1 MMHTNWSIM
10 EHIICQ
16 NVAKILVQGEYKYSI
31 ESCIYSKFTE
41 ENTCNLYFKYS
52 ITPDSYFKT
61 AMWTFFSLR
70 GLCNVY
76 CLKDVP
82 EKWPQS
88 FLPDCAYCLGFA
100 EVERYGCPT
109 ELTVFVVGMP
119 GLVGSCV
126 MLAVPF
132 VIDDVT
138 PHTVVTT
145 DKDGCCWPWPCVV
158 CGHITVDASLKNN
171 ASAKSRSH

>member
-1 MMHTNWSIM
+1 MNSCFINNKIKKVSIR
-10 EHIICQ
+10 IGST
-16 NVAKILVQGEYKYSI
+16 LP
-31 ESCIYSKFTE
+31 CIKNEFI
-41 ENTCNLYFKYS
+41 F
-52 ITPDSYFKT
+52 P
-61 AMWTFFSLR
+61 
-70 GLCNVY
+70 
-76 CLKDVP
+76 
-82 EKWPQS
+82 
-88 FLPDCAYCLGFA
+88 LPDCAYCLGFA

-145 DKDGCCWPWPCVV
+145 DKEGCC
-158 CGHITVDASLKNN
+158 
-171 ASAKSRSH
+171 

>member
-1 MMHTNWSIM
+1 MTVLLS
-10 EHIICQ
+10 Q
-16 NVAKILVQGEYKYSI
+16 NNEI
-31 ESCIYSKFTE
+31 
-41 ENTCNLYFKYS
+41 NLLF
-52 ITPDSYFKT
+52 P
-61 AMWTFFSLR
+61 
-70 GLCNVY
+70 
-76 CLKDVP
+76 
-82 EKWPQS
+82 
-88 FLPDCAYCLGFA
+88 LPDCANCLGFA

-145 DKDGCCWPWPCVV
+145 DKEGCC
-158 CGHITVDASLKNN
+158 
-171 ASAKSRSH
+171 

>member
-1 MMHTNWSIM
+1 MHNNTSQLM
-10 EHIICQ
+10 
-16 NVAKILVQGEYKYSI
+16 
-31 ESCIYSKFTE
+31 TE
-41 ENTCNLYFKYS
+41 IRTVFL
-52 ITPDSYFKT
+52 TTRP
-61 AMWTFFSLR
+61 
-70 GLCNVY
+70 CNVY
-76 CLKDVP
+76 CLKNGP
-82 EKWPQS
+82 ERWFQS
-88 FLPDCAYCLGFA
+88 ILPDCAYCLGFA

-145 DKDGCCWPWPCVV
+145 DREGCCWPWPCVV
-158 CGHITVDASLKNN
+158 CGHMTVDASLQNN
-171 ASAKSRSH
+171 AWIKSGSHRWSIWQKLWRKSLKTYNDML